1 MTYNPLNTIDFYK
14 ADHRRQ
20 YPQGTQFV
28 YSNFTPRSS
37 RLAMVAEGFD
47 NRVVFVGLQ
56 GFIKNYLIKAWDKGF
71 FSQPKESVVAQYK
84 KRMDKS
90 LGVDAIPLDHIED
103 LHDLGY
109 LPLKIKA
116 LPEGSRVN
124 IKVPMFTIIN
134 TIPEFFWLTITR

>member
-1 MTYNPLNTIDFYK
+1 
-14 ADHRRQ
+14 
-20 YPQGTQFV
+20 V
-28 YSNFTPRSS
+28 
-37 RLAMVAEGFD
+37 RLPY
-47 NRVVFVGLQ
+47 FVGLQ
-56 GFIKNYLIKAWDKGF
+56 GFIKNYLIKAWDEGF
-71 FSQPKESVVAQYK
+71 FSQPKENVIARYK

-103 LHDLGY
+103 LHNLGY